1 MVKCKC
7 PKALSTVPRRLK
19 YSLISH
25 YCYRCQCRP
34 HWRQSVVART
44 AAFQNWVCLYP
55 RSSCLFLLATW
66 PAGTTGHS
74 GLPISFR
81 FAWSIP
87 SLGLGACPWLLQ
99 PLFPGSSPGCV
110 FPEYLLR
117 PSLTTVS
124 VTHCCV
130 TNCPKTQQLRNLM
143 GAKVEESDSGLLA
156 RRQSR
161 HHLGCSFATP
171 EWGWLISKLAHVVLP
186 CSRAAGFSQS
196 KRSGK
201 EGESKMEAESSYPIS
216 AVTAPPCLPCSV
228 WEKWVQLPP
237 GGRGLYTGR
246 TTRRW
251 GSLGPSQRPPTH
263 SCLLQDNTCASI
275 KTALTVC
282 SLTRL
287 HFSLVLTLMLYSV
300 SICLSSN
307 STWTSTSRRQGL
319 FTCLPLYPQHSKLGQ
334 AGSRL
339 SFMPS
344 QWTNDCVHIC
354 LECECLSTTAPA
366 GRESC
371 DRTDTTLY
379 THELTLANSA
389 RAVTSSKKKGN

>member
-1 MVKCKC
+1 
-7 PKALSTVPRRLK
+7 
-19 YSLISH
+19 
-25 YCYRCQCRP
+25 
-34 HWRQSVVART
+34 
-44 AAFQNWVCLYP
+44 
-55 RSSCLFLLATW
+55 
-66 PAGTTGHS
+66 
-74 GLPISFR
+74 
-81 FAWSIP
+81 
-87 SLGLGACPWLLQ
+87 
-99 PLFPGSSPGCV
+99 
-110 FPEYLLR
+110 
-117 PSLTTVS
+117 
-124 VTHCCV
+124 
-130 TNCPKTQQLRNLM
+130 M

-156 RRQSR
+156 RLQSR

-171 EWGWLISKLAHVVLP
+171 EWGWLISKLAHVGLP
-186 CSRAAGFSQS
+186 CSREAGFPQS

-263 SCLLQDNTCASI
+263 SCLLQDNTCTSI

-339 SFMPS
+339 SFMLS
-344 QWTNDCVHIC
+344 QWTNDCVHMC
-354 LECECLSTTAPA
+354 LECEWAQLPRQGGKAVIALTRPCTLTSWHLQTQPGQWQAPRRKGILNKQGSRPILWFPREEGLRREYHGAAQWRWPCLV
-366 GRESC
+366 
-371 DRTDTTLY
+371 TL
-379 THELTLANSA
+379 LSDVFSA
-389 RAVTSSKKKGN
+389 RALGTDLPHHLSRGTFGIFPPVGIKHSNE